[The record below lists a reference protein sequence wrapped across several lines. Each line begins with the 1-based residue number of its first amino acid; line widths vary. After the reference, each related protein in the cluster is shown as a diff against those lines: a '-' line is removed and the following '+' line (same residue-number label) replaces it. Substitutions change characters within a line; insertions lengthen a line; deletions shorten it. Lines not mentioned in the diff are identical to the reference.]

1 MSYYIDY
8 NLALITTGL
17 FVNINEKEY
26 QKECEDEI
34 KKKEIWES
42 SFTLNEKVNTD
53 YYEKKQDIIELMTFK
68 EIKKEIENQEQYEK
82 KEENE
87 NKNIEFKLGEESDF
101 INPDIFT
108 PSELQMI
115 FCIVPLDVITDRITY
130 ISNKRYKIKGLKSYV
145 FDKHMYDTLIIF
157 NQEIQTELKS
167 ELAISFAKLILS
179 RIPIKYLT
187 TF

>member
-8 NLALITTGL
+8 NLALITSGL
-17 FVNINEKEY
+17 FVHINEKEY

-34 KKKEIWES
+34 KKKEIWDS

-53 YYEKKQDIIELMTFK
+53 YYEKKQDIIELITF
-68 EIKKEIENQEQYEK
+68 KEIENQEDEK
-82 KEENE
+82 KNE

-115 FCIVPLDVITDRITY
+115 FCIVPLDVVTDRITD
-130 ISNKRYKIKGLKSYV
+130 ISNKIYKIKGLKSYI

-179 RIPIKYLT
+179 RIPHKYLT

>member
-8 NLALITTGL
+8 NLALITSGL

-34 KKKEIWES
+34 KKKEIWNS

-68 EIKKEIENQEQYEK
+68 KIEKEIENQNDQQTNQNINIQ
-82 KEENE
+82 EE
-87 NKNIEFKLGEESDF
+87 KNIEDEF

-115 FCIVPLDVITDRITY
+115 FCIIPLDVVTDRITD
-130 ISNKRYKIKGLKSYV
+130 ISNKRYKIKGLKSYI

-179 RIPIKYLT
+179 RIPHKYLT

>member
-1 MSYYIDY
+1 MEKPNIPPQHSIVDAEEANRLLEIDVRY
-8 NLALITTGL
+8 ANSIHPDILSDEMIHKVLVGKHQLARLSIKPKGKHFIT
-17 FVNINEKEY
+17 ND
-26 QKECEDEI
+26 DEAA
-34 KKKEIWES
+34 
-42 SFTLNEKVNTD
+42 TLLTEG
-53 YYEKKQDIIELMTFK
+53 YE
-68 EIKKEIENQEQYEK
+68 NVY
-82 KEENE
+82 
-87 NKNIEFKLGEESDF
+87 F

-115 FCIVPLDVITDRITY
+115 FCIVPLDVVTDRITD
-130 ISNKRYKIKGLKSYV
+130 ISNKIYKIKGLKAYI

-187 TF
+187 NF